1 MRARLAIATAAL
13 AGAALTTFAIAV
25 PGDDAARS
33 RIRTLEQRVIDA
45 NQAIPAARA
54 AEARATRRL
63 DDARARLAAVQPALD
78 RRAAAHRAGQALLAR
93 RIRDLYRDGDTDP
106 LVTLLLSGGNL
117 TALAADAADRER
129 VAQEDA
135 ALVGRLKADRV
146 EVARLVAAR
155 TRDRDE
161 AAAAE
166 REAAATRAEV
176 VSLRDE
182 RAAALRSAR
191 ASLARIEARAAR
203 SAAKARARTNAP
215 VTEADTTAG
224 TPAGG
229 TWPAVPGGPSPA
241 VLARIASCE
250 SGGNPRSIG
259 GGGQFRGKYQF
270 MQSTW
275 EAMGGKGDP
284 AAASEAEQDYRAA
297 VLFVK
302 WGPGQ
307 WPVCAAFAR

>member
-33 RIRTLEQRVIDA
+33 RIRVLEQRVIEA
-45 NQAIPAARA
+45 NAGIPAARA
-54 AEARATRRL
+54 AEAEATRRL

-106 LVTLLLSGGNL
+106 LVSLLLSGGSL
-117 TALAADAADRER
+117 TTIAADAADQER

-161 AAAAE
+161 AAKAA
-166 REAAATRAEV
+166 REAAARRDEV
-176 VSLRDE
+176 VSLRDQ

-191 ASLARIEARAAR
+191 ASLRAIEARAAR
-203 SAAKARARTNAP
+203 TAAKARARATAP
-215 VTEADTTAG
+215 VTSADTTAG

-229 TWPAVPGGPSPA
+229 KWPAVPGGPSPA

>member
-1 MRARLAIATAAL
+1 MGI
-13 AGAALTTFAIAV
+13 ALTSITLGV
-25 PGDDAARS
+25 PGDDSARS
-33 RIRTLEQRVIDA
+33 RIRVLEQRVIAA
-45 NQAIPAARA
+45 NTAIPAARA
-54 AEARATRRL
+54 AEADAARRL
-63 DDARARLAAVQPALD
+63 AEARVRLAAVKPALD
-78 RRAAAHRAGQALLAR
+78 RRAAAHRAGQELLAR
-93 RIRDLYRDGDTDP
+93 RLRDLYRDGDTDP

-117 TALAADAADRER
+117 SSVASGAADQER
-129 VAQEDA
+129 IAQEDA
-135 ALVGRLKADRV
+135 ALVGRLKADRA

-161 AAAAE
+161 AAAAAK
-166 REAAATRAEV
+166 EARAKRDEIM
-176 VSLRDE
+176 SLRDE
-182 RAAALRSAR
+182 RAAALRSAK

-203 SAAKARARTNAP
+203 AATRTKATASAP
-215 VTEADTTAG
+215 VTAADTTAG

-250 SGGNPRSIG
+250 SGGNPKSIG

-270 MQSTW
+270 MTSTW

-284 AAASEAEQDYRAA
+284 AKASEAEQDYRAA
-297 VLFVK
+297 LLFVK

-307 WPVCAAFAR
+307 WPVCASFAR

>member
-13 AGAALTTFAIAV
+13 TGIALTSITLAV

-33 RIRTLEQRVIDA
+33 RIRVLEQRVIAA
-45 NQAIPAARA
+45 NTAIPAAQA
-54 AEARATRRL
+54 AEAAASRRL
-63 DDARARLAAVQPALD
+63 TEARTRLAAVQPALD

-93 RIRDLYRDGDTDP
+93 RLRDLYREGDTDP
-106 LVTLLLSGGNL
+106 LVNLLLSGGNL
-117 TALAADAADRER
+117 SSLASDAADQER

-166 REAAATRAEV
+166 KEARAKRDEIV
-176 VSLRDE
+176 ALRDQ
-182 RAAALRSAR
+182 RASALRTAK
-191 ASLARIEARAAR
+191 ASLARMQARAAR
-203 SAAKARARTNAP
+203 VAARTRTKAAAP
-215 VTEADTTAG
+215 VTAGDTTAG

-229 TWPAVPGGPSPA
+229 KWPAVPGGPSPA

-270 MQSTW
+270 MTSTW
-275 EAMGGKGDP
+275 EAMGGHGDP

-297 VLFVK
+297 LLFVRE
-302 WGPGQ
+302 GPGQ
-307 WPVCAAFAR
+307 WPVCASFAR

>member
-1 MRARLAIATAAL
+1 MRAPLAIATAAL
-13 AGAALTTFAIAV
+13 TGIALTSITLGV
-25 PGDDAARS
+25 PGADSARPS
-33 RIRTLEQRVIDA
+33 IRVLEQRVIAA
-45 NQAIPAARA
+45 NIAIPAARA
-54 AEARATRRL
+54 AEADASRHLA
-63 DDARARLAAVQPALD
+63 DARTRLAAVQPALD
-78 RRAAAHRAGQALLAR
+78 RRAAQHRAGQALLAHR
-93 RIRDLYRDGDTDP
+93 LRDLYRDGDTDP

-117 TALAADAADRER
+117 SSVASDAADQER

-166 REAAATRAEV
+166 KEARAKRDEIIA
-176 VSLRDE
+176 LRDE
-182 RAAALRSAR
+182 RAAALRTAK
-191 ASLARIEARAAR
+191 ASLARIEASAAR
-203 SAAKARARTNAP
+203 VAAKTKTRASAP
-215 VTEADTTAG
+215 VTAADTTAG

-250 SGGNPRSIG
+250 SGGNPKSIG

-270 MQSTW
+270 MTSTW

-284 AAASEAEQDYRAA
+284 AKASEAEQDYRAA
-297 VLFVK
+297 LLFVK